1 MPAVRILV
9 CASEAPRAPLNG
21 SRLVLY
27 ELLKRLAA
35 HDDVVVHALRWP
47 DQDGPPPDGIEL
59 HEVPIAPLR
68 SRVARLRALALRE
81 PVDVRRLAAPFE
93 NIDTRGFDVAHVML
107 GSLAGIELDVPA
119 VIAPLDAWHLNVRA
133 EAERATGVERWWR
146 RAQEHAVRRWEAR
159 AYRPFEA
166 VVFVT
171 DEDAREVARLDP
183 SLNVVTIPNGVDAER
198 FAPPPGGERSGVLF
212 TGALDA
218 PANEAAALRLIER
231 IMPLVR
237 REIPDAELRIVG
249 RNPGPRL
256 PDAIANVP
264 DLRPY
269 LWSAAAYACPMESGT
284 GIKNKLL
291 EAMAAGVP
299 AVATPLAMQG
309 IRTEHVFVADSDEA
323 FAAALVHTLRDP
335 GARAELARAYV
346 HENHSWDAVAQA
358 YRALYERIARR

>member
-21 SRLVLY
+21 SRLVLH
-27 ELLKRLAA
+27 EVVKRLAV
-35 HDDVVVHALRWP
+35 HDQVVVHALRWP
-47 DQDGPPPDGIEL
+47 DQDGPAPDGIEL
-59 HEVPIAPLR
+59 HEVPIAPL
-68 SRVARLRALALRE
+68 SSWAVRLRALALRE
-81 PVDVRRLAAPFE
+81 PVDARRLAAPFRD
-93 NIDTRGFDVAHVML
+93 IDSRGFDVAHVML

-119 VIAPLDAWHLNVRA
+119 LIAPLDAWHLNVRA
-133 EAERATGVERWWR
+133 EAERASGVERLWR
-146 RAQEHAVRRWEAR
+146 RAQERAVRRWESK
-159 AYRPFEA
+159 AYRPFGA
-166 VVFVT
+166 VVLVT

-183 SLNVVTIPNGVDAER
+183 SLNVVTIPNGVDAEH
-198 FAPPPGGERSGVLF
+198 FAPPMSPERSGVLF

-218 PANEAAALRLIER
+218 PSNEAAAVRLAER
-231 IMPLVR
+231 IMPRVR

-256 PDAIANVP
+256 HGAIANVP

-291 EAMAAGVP
+291 EAMAAGAP

-309 IRTEHVFVADSDEA
+309 IRSQHVLVEESDEA
-323 FAAALVHTLRDP
+323 FAAALVQTLRDP
-335 GARAELARAYV
+335 GDRAEAARLDVRA
-346 HENHSWDAVAQA
+346 HHDWDAVAAA
-358 YRALYERIARR
+358 YRATYEQVS

>member
-35 HDDVVVHALRWP
+35 RDDVVVHALRWP
-47 DQDGPPPDGIEL
+47 DQDGPAPDGIEL

-68 SRVARLRALALRE
+68 SWMPRLRALALRE
-81 PVDVRRLAAPFE
+81 PVDARRLAAPFRG
-93 NIDTRGFDVAHVML
+93 IDTRGFDVAHVML
-107 GSLAGIELDVPA
+107 GSLAGVSLDVPA
-119 VIAPLDAWHLNVRA
+119 LIAPLDAWHLNVRA
-133 EAERATGVERWWR
+133 EAELASGVERLWR
-146 RAQEHAVRRWEAR
+146 RAQEHAVRRWESR
-159 AYRPFEA
+159 AYRRFRA
-166 VVFVT
+166 VVLVT
-171 DEDAREVARLDP
+171 DEDAREVSRLDP
-183 SLNVVTIPNGVDAER
+183 SLHVVTIPNGVDAAH
-198 FAPPPGGERSGVLF
+198 FAPPGGERSGVLF

-218 PANEAAALRLIER
+218 PSNEAAAIRLTER

-237 REIPDAELRIVG
+237 RELPGTELRIVG

-256 PDAIANVP
+256 RGAIANVP

-291 EAMAAGVP
+291 EAMAAGAP
-299 AVATPLAMQG
+299 AVATPLATQG
-309 IRTEHVFVADSDEA
+309 IRTEHVLVAESDED
-323 FAAALVHTLRDP
+323 FAAALVQTLRDP
-335 GARAELARAYV
+335 GRRAEAARVDVRA
-346 HENHSWDAVAQA
+346 HHDWDAVAEA
-358 YRALYERIARR
+358 YRAVYARIA